1 MRKIFTLMLSLLAL
15 CLPAAAQ
22 TAQPDV
28 TLTFRKTGTG
38 TTAISSKDF
47 FTKVLAEECASY
59 VSNGVL
65 SGVYPCNNA
74 TDAAIKVGANS
85 GSGTITFTL
94 AADYQKTYSKIVIK
108 TKRFNAK
115 GSPTVTVNNKT
126 SSDELATSTSEYS
139 EMTFAGFGDEYADIS
154 ITNGKTGAIL
164 LESVAI
170 YFKPEVVLDPVEQPV
185 ITCTDNLVTIT
196 CGTEGASIVY
206 STDGSEPSTA
216 YTEPF
221 PITETC
227 TVKAKASKEGMA
239 ESTAEKLCEYVAPA
253 VKPSKP
259 VVSVEGDVKAEEE
272 FSVDYG
278 AVISVSSENATSL
291 IVEYGSENETVVGD
305 TYEFEATSNETYM
318 VTPVN
323 DKMPE
328 GEKEGDAAMFTVAI
342 NAPEI
347 LSVMNG
353 DEAIEEF
360 GSIVAKAGTEITVT
374 AKSYAEI
381 AVENEGLAV
390 DVTDGKF
397 VIGNEKSYIITVSNP
412 ACEEKAEMMFE
423 VTHPEETEYEA
434 NETLNWEFTGV
445 ATWSKDNNGMCDT
458 DINNDEN
465 SASGIW
471 HAYKEGVCNAGSYN
485 GANFG
490 SGATSS
496 FKNGTV
502 TLTESNIPENAKI
515 TSVSLKG
522 IPVKSAGTV
531 VKWGVSVNGAN
542 AEGTLDFSADGSD
555 YSKSSHL
562 TKTISNLNL
571 TGNQIVFTM
580 LESTDQKGF
589 YLSGISVSYYV
600 LAEPSAPEFEKPQ
613 TISDGTEIVYTVK
626 HGKLHYKIEDAGA
639 AKSPMMR
646 VSEPTAD
653 WTVAWEDAGKKFV
666 YTYASGSN
674 HNIYVK
680 NVVNGKEAMGEAIN
694 VKEGVL
700 TGVEEVAAEGA
711 EGVRELYNL
720 QGVRVSEAEAVP
732 GVYVERR
739 GGKVAKVVIR

>member
-22 TAQPDV
+22 TEQPDV

-38 TTAISSKDF
+38 TSAISSGDF
-47 FTKVLAEECASY
+47 FSKVLAEDCAPY
-59 VSNGVL
+59 VSAGTIT
-65 SGVYPCNNA
+65 GVYPCNNA

-259 VVSVEGDVKAEEE
+259 VVSVGGAVVAEEE

-278 AVISVSSENATSL
+278 AVISVSAENATSL
-291 IVEYGSENETVVGD
+291 IVEYGSENETVEGD
-305 TYEFEATSNETYM
+305 TYEFEAKANETYM

-328 GEKEGDAAMFTVAI
+328 GEKEGDSAMFTVAI

-353 DEAIEEF
+353 DETIEEF

-374 AKSYAEI
+374 AKSYSEI
-381 AVENEGLAV
+381 AVENEGLTV

-397 VIGNEKSYIITVSNP
+397 VIGNEKNYIITVSNP

-434 NETLNWEFTGV
+434 NETLNWEITGIV
-445 ATWSKDNNGMCDT
+445 TGSTNNSSKKEKCNSDLTQSD
-458 DINNDEN
+458 N
-465 SASGIW
+465 SAD
-471 HAYKEGVCNAGSYN
+471 GVWKAVSADNCHSAANQGGVQLGSSAGS
-485 GANFG
+485 FL
-490 SGATSS
+490 
-496 FKNGTV
+496 NGTL
-502 TLTESNIPENAKI
+502 TLSGSAIPENATI
-515 TSVSLKG
+515 TAVSMKG
-522 IPVKSAGTV
+522 ISGNTAMEWTL
-531 VKWGVSVNGAN
+531 SVNGVN
-542 AEGTLDFSADGSD
+542 SDKKLSFPAEGSN
-555 YSKSSHL
+555 YSQANHK
-562 TKTISNLNL
+562 TKTISDLSL
-571 TGNQIVFTM
+571 TGNNIVLTM
-580 LESTDQKGF
+580 TSGASKAF
-589 YLSGISVSYYV
+589 YLTGISVSYMV
-600 LAEPSAPEFEKPQ
+600 LAEPAAPEFEKPQ

-666 YTYASGSN
+666 YTYASGNN

-680 NVVNGKEAMGEAIN
+680 NVVNGKEVEGEAIN

-700 TGVEEVAAEGA
+700 TGVEAVAAEGA
-711 EGVRELYNL
+711 EGARELYNL

>member
-22 TAQPDV
+22 TEQPDV

-38 TTAISSKDF
+38 TSAISSGDF
-47 FTKVLAEECASY
+47 FSKVLAEDCAPY
-59 VSNGVL
+59 VSAGTIT
-65 SGVYPCNNA
+65 GVYPCNNA

-278 AVISVSSENATSL
+278 TKITVSAENATSL
-291 IVEYGSENETVVGD
+291 IVEYGSENETVEGD
-305 TYEFEATSNETYM
+305 TYEFEAKANETYM

-381 AVENEGLAV
+381 AVENEGLTV

-397 VIGNEKSYIITVSNP
+397 VIGNEKNYIITVSNP

-434 NETLNWEFTGV
+434 NETLNWDITGV
-445 ATWSKDNNGMCDT
+445 ATASAAGSACNTKLNLGTGSANGDWTAAATACYSGSNNG
-458 DINNDEN
+458 
-465 SASGIW
+465 AQL
-471 HAYKEGVCNAGSYN
+471 
-485 GANFG
+485 G
-490 SGATSS
+490 SGAKA
-496 FKNGTV
+496 FVDGTI
-502 TLTESNIPENAKI
+502 TLSGSDIPENAII
-515 TSVSLKG
+515 TAVSMKG
-522 IPVKSAGTV
+522 ISGNTLME
-531 VKWGVSVNGAN
+531 WTLSVNGVDADKKLSFP
-542 AEGTLDFSADGSD
+542 AEGTSYGKDKHS
-555 YSKSSHL
+555 
-562 TKTISNLNL
+562 TKTISDLSLAGNNIVL
-571 TGNQIVFTM
+571 TMTSAG
-580 LESTDQKGF
+580 DKKAF
-589 YLSGISVSYYV
+589 YLSGISVSYMV
-600 LAEPSAPEFEKPQ
+600 LAEPAAPEFEKPL
-613 TISDGTEIVYTVK
+613 TVTDGTEIVYTVK

-666 YTYASGSN
+666 YTYASGNN

-680 NVVNGKEAMGEAIN
+680 NVVNGKEVEGEAIN
-694 VKEGVL
+694 VQEGVL
-700 TGVEEVAAEGA
+700 TGVEAVAAEGA
-711 EGVRELYNL
+711 EGARELYNL

>member
-22 TAQPDV
+22 TPQPDV
-28 TLTFRKTGTG
+28 TLSFRKTGTG
-38 TTAISSKDF
+38 TTAISSVDF
-47 FTKVLAEECASY
+47 FSKVLAEECASY
-59 VSNGVL
+59 VSAGAIT
-65 SGVYPCNNA
+65 GVYPCNNA
-74 TDAAIKVGANS
+74 TDAAIKIGANS

-94 AADYQKTYSKIVIK
+94 ASDYQKTYSKIVIK

-139 EMTFAGFGDEYADIS
+139 EMTFAEFGDEYADIS

-170 YFKPEVVLDPVEQPV
+170 YFKPEVVLDPVAQPV
-185 ITCTDNLVTIT
+185 ITSSDNMVTIA
-196 CGTEGASIVY
+196 CDTEGASIVY
-206 STDGSEPSTA
+206 STDG
-216 YTEPF
+216 TEPLIPYTGAF
-221 PITETC
+221 SITETC

-239 ESTAEKLCEYVAPA
+239 DSPLAEQECVYVAPA
-253 VKPSKP
+253 VKPSAP
-259 VVSVEGDVKAEEE
+259 VVSVDGEVKAEEE
-272 FSVDYG
+272 FAVDYG
-278 AVISVSSENATSL
+278 TKITVSSENATSM
-291 IVEYGSENETVVGD
+291 VVAYGSEEVPVEGS
-305 TYEFEATSNETYM
+305 TYEFEATANETYII
-318 VTPVN
+318 TPVN

-328 GEKEGDAAMFTVAI
+328 GEKEGEAAMFTVAI

-347 LSVMNG
+347 VSVMNG
-353 DEAIEEF
+353 DEAVEEF
-360 GSIVAKAGTEITVT
+360 GSIVAKPGTEITVA

-390 DVTDGKF
+390 TVTDGKF

-412 ACEEKAEMMFE
+412 ACEAKAEMMFS
-423 VTHPEETEYEA
+423 VTHPVETEYEA
-434 NETLNWEFTGV
+434 NETLNWDITGV
-445 ATWSKDNNGMCDT
+445 ASGNAATSNCDTKLNLGTGSANGDWTAAAEACYSGSNNG
-458 DINNDEN
+458 
-465 SASGIW
+465 AQL
-471 HAYKEGVCNAGSYN
+471 
-485 GANFG
+485 G
-490 SGATSS
+490 SGTKA
-496 FKNGTV
+496 FVGGTI
-502 TLTESNIPENAKI
+502 TLSGSDIPENANI
-515 TSVSLKG
+515 TAVSMKG
-522 IPVKSAGTV
+522 ISGNTLME
-531 VKWGVSVNGAN
+531 WTLSVNGVNADKMLIFP
-542 AEGTLDFSADGSD
+542 AEGTSYGKDKHS
-555 YSKSSHL
+555 
-562 TKTISNLNL
+562 TKTISDLSLAGNNIVL
-571 TGNQIVFTM
+571 TMTSAG
-580 LESTDQKGF
+580 DKKAF
-589 YLSGISVSYYV
+589 YLSGISVSYQV

-711 EGVRELYNL
+711 EGARELYNL

>member
-38 TTAISSKDF
+38 TTAISSNDF
-47 FTKVLAEECASY
+47 FSKVLAEDCASY
-59 VSNGVL
+59 VSAGAIT
-65 SGVYPCNNA
+65 GVYPCNNA
-74 TDAAIKVGANS
+74 TDAAIKIGANS

-139 EMTFAGFGDEYADIS
+139 EMTFAEFGDEYADIS

-170 YFKPEVVLDPVEQPV
+170 YFKPEVVLDPVAQPV
-185 ITCTDNLVTIT
+185 ITCSDNMVTIS

-206 STDGSEPSTA
+206 STDGTEPSIP
-216 YTEPF
+216 YTGAF
-221 PITETC
+221 SITETC

-239 ESTAEKLCEYVAPA
+239 DNTAEKLCEYVAPA

-259 VVSVEGDVKAEEE
+259 VVTIDGEVQAEEG
-272 FSVDYG
+272 FAVDYG
-278 AVISVSSENATSL
+278 KKITVSSENATSM
-291 IVEYGSENETVVGD
+291 VVAYGSEEVPVEGN
-305 TYEFEATSNETYM
+305 TYEFEATANETYM

-328 GEKEGDAAMFTVAI
+328 GKKEGEAAMFTVAI

-347 LSVMNG
+347 VSVMNG
-353 DEAIEEF
+353 DVAIEEF
-360 GSIVAKAGTEITVT
+360 GSIVAKVGTEITVT

-390 DVTDGKF
+390 TVTDGKF

-412 ACEEKAEMMFE
+412 ACEAKAEMMFS
-423 VTHPEETEYEA
+423 VTHPVETEYEA
-434 NETLNWEFTGV
+434 NETLNWDITGV
-445 ATWSKDNNGMCDT
+445 ASGNAATSNCDTKLNLGTGSANGDWTAAATACYSGSNNG
-458 DINNDEN
+458 
-465 SASGIW
+465 AQL
-471 HAYKEGVCNAGSYN
+471 
-485 GANFG
+485 G
-490 SGATSS
+490 SGAKA
-496 FKNGTV
+496 FVDGTI
-502 TLTESNIPENAKI
+502 TLSGSDIPENATI
-515 TSVSLKG
+515 TAVSMKG
-522 IPVKSAGTV
+522 ISGNTLME
-531 VKWGVSVNGAN
+531 WTLSVNGVEADTKLSFPS
-542 AEGTLDFSADGSD
+542 EGTSYGKEKHSI
-555 YSKSSHL
+555 
-562 TKTISNLNL
+562 KTISDLSLAGNNIVL
-571 TGNQIVFTM
+571 TMTSAG
-580 LESTDQKGF
+580 DKKAF
-589 YLSGISVSYYV
+589 YMSGISVSYQV
-600 LAEPSAPEFEKPQ
+600 LAEAAAPEFEKPQ

-666 YTYASGSN
+666 YTYASGNN

-680 NVVNGKEAMGEAIN
+680 NVVNGKAVEGEAIN

-700 TGVEEVAAEGA
+700 TGVEAVAAEGA

>member
-22 TAQPDV
+22 TEQPDV

-38 TTAISSKDF
+38 TTAISSGDF
-47 FTKVLAEECASY
+47 FSKVLAEDCASY
-59 VSNGVL
+59 VSAGTIT
-65 SGVYPCNNA
+65 GVYPCNNA

-85 GSGTITFTL
+85 GNGTITFTL

-259 VVSVEGDVKAEEE
+259 VVSVEGDIKAEEE

-374 AKSYAEI
+374 AKSYSEI
-381 AVENEGLAV
+381 AVENEGLTV

-397 VIGNEKSYIITVSNP
+397 VIGNEKNYIITVSNP
-412 ACEEKAEMMFE
+412 ASEEKAEMMFE

-434 NETLNWEFTGV
+434 NETLNWEFAKIVKTSAKGEL
-445 ATWSKDNNGMCDT
+445 C
-458 DINNDEN
+458 N
-465 SASGIW
+465 SALENKSGSPVGTW
-471 HAYKEGVCNAGSYN
+471 TAVSEKNCYSSNTN
-485 GANFG
+485 GIQLG
-490 SGATSS
+490 SGQST
-496 FKNGTV
+496 FLNGTL
-502 TLTESNIPENAKI
+502 TLSGSDIPENATI
-515 TSVSLKG
+515 STVSLKG
-522 IPVKSAGTV
+522 LAANGETFT
-531 VKWGVSVNGAN
+531 WGVSVNGKTASN
-542 AEGTLDFSADGSD
+542 
-555 YSKSSHL
+555 
-562 TKTISNLNL
+562 TISFTGKTSQYGVENHIVESAENVNLE
-571 TGNQIVFTM
+571 GNSIVIT
-580 LESTDQKGF
+580 LNNITTEQKAF
-589 YLSGISVSYYV
+589 YLSGISVSYQV
-600 LAEPSAPEFEKPQ
+600 LAEPAAPEFEKPL
-613 TISDGTEIVYTVK
+613 TVTDGTEIVYTVK

-666 YTYASGSN
+666 YTYASGNN

-680 NVVNGKEAMGEAIN
+680 NVVNGKEVEGEAIN

-700 TGVEEVAAEGA
+700 TGVEAVAAEGA